1 MLGFGISF
9 IYETLILSKDFYQA
23 TDELTPRVLRT
34 TIRASVLGL
43 AVALTLC
50 GGSIVIP
57 NRLRH
62 GWLV

>member
-9 IYETLILSKDFYQA
+9 IYETLVLSKDFYQA
-23 TDELTPRVLRT
+23 TDELTPRVIRASF
-34 TIRASVLGL
+34 RASVLGF

-50 GGSIVIP
+50 GGSIIIP

-62 GWLV
+62 GWLL